1 MAAGMLYAAPIH
13 HAIAGGDVEE
23 MRRLLAEAEQHIAEW
38 GNVPVAVELLKVEL
52 ARAEQRG
59 S

>member
-1 MAAGMLYAAPIH
+1 MAVPPYGPAIH
-13 HAIAGGDVEE
+13 QAIASGDVDE
-23 MRRLLAEAEQHIAEW
+23 MRRLVREAEQHIAEW
-38 GNVPVAVELLKVEL
+38 GNIPLALELLKVEI

>member
-1 MAAGMLYAAPIH
+1 MAVLLYGPAIH
-13 HAIAGGDVEE
+13 QAIASGDVDE
-23 MRRLLAEAEQHIAEW
+23 MRRLVREAEQHIAEW
-38 GNVPVAVELLKVEL
+38 GNIPLALEFLKVEL

>member
-1 MAAGMLYAAPIH
+1 MAVVLYGPVIDE
-13 HAIAGGDVEE
+13 AIARGDVDE
-23 MRRLLAEAEQHIAEW
+23 MRRLVREAEQHIAEW
-38 GNVPVAVELLKVEL
+38 GNIPLALELLKVEL